1 MEING
6 KEYKIEELINTLDI
20 KKDFY
25 QRRENGLL
33 LNDRQVEVLKKN
45 GIDYRNYSNLS
56 SLLFAL
62 NETLNEIEDAEL
74 EQTLKELEEIHYY
87 QETEK

>member
-1 MEING
+1 MEIKG
-6 KEYKIEELINTLDI
+6 KKYKIEELISTLDI

-33 LNDRQVEVLKKN
+33 LNDRQVEILKRN
-45 GIDYRNYSNLS
+45 GINYQNYSNLS